1 MKVLTITIFT
11 VGAMT
16 IAASCNTNAEY
27 YEMRGSLPYTAMTP
41 GTSAQSAAMPDD
53 SVTGLTVRNEA
64 QKSQEMPA
72 SVRRFL
78 NRYYKNIG
86 VVKYKTKTTVG
97 KGKQYEI
104 ELENGVET
112 EFDNSGNW
120 TEIKD
125 YKGVPA
131 SLVPR
136 KISSYVSQKYPDIK
150 IKSIEKETR
159 KKKIEVELLDGTDLE
174 FDLAGNFLRID

>member
-1 MKVLTITIFT
+1 MKVPTITIFT
-11 VGAMT
+11 VGVMT

-27 YEMRGSLPYTAMTP
+27 YEMSGSLPYTAVTP

-53 SVTGLTVRNEA
+53 SITGLTPKNKA

-78 NRYYKNIG
+78 NQYYRHTA

-97 KGKQYEI
+97 VGRKYEI
-104 ELENGVET
+104 NLDNGAEI
-112 EFDNSGNW
+112 EFDDSGNW

-131 SLVPR
+131 SLMPR
-136 KISSYVSQKYPDIK
+136 KISSYIAQNYPGIK
-150 IKSIEKETR
+150 IKSIEKEAR
-159 KKKIEVELLDGTDLE
+159 KNKIEVELLNGTDLE
-174 FDLAGNFLRID
+174 FDMAGNFLRID